1 MEDKNSRK
9 NGPVVIVTAAE
20 KVALAKVA
28 LDAAKAAMK
37 EAKAEA
43 KAEGVNTSP
52 ISRAAKL
59 SALVTEISAMTPE
72 QAKTAALAYLTGEAT
87 REGKAKVKKDAYR
100 TAWFAAHPKPV
111 KVTA

>member
-1 MEDKNSRK
+1 MTI
-9 NGPVVIVTAAE
+9 NGQVVLSSAE
-20 KVALAKVA
+20 KLI
-28 LDAAKAAMK
+28 AAKAALQAAK
-37 EAKAEA
+37 DAVKAVKAEV
-43 KAEGVNTSP
+43 KAEGGEVST

-59 SALVTEISAMTPE
+59 SALVTAISAMTPE

-87 REGKAKVKKDAYR
+87 REGEAKVKKDAYR